1 MVPPV
6 SRLRVPAEPIPRHV
20 ARRVARTG
28 GCVDLYPVSAVWHR
42 SRFVLGMGVQSPPN
56 AQGSAGPGRAS
67 TRGRHVVA
75 PIDPTSAAFLYAENR
90 QMPMHVGGL
99 QLFEKPEGAP
109 RDYARK
115 LYEQMAEVDE
125 IAPLFLKRPT
135 RGITTA
141 GQWVWTQDDHFDL
154 EYHFRHSA
162 LPKPG
167 RVRELLELCS
177 RLHSTRLARERPLWE
192 AHLIEGL
199 RDGRVAL
206 YTKLHHALVDGIS
219 AMRLLQ
225 SVMSTDPDER
235 DTPPMW
241 AARPN
246 AKEKKAQS
254 QAERSLASV
263 PMDAMRSALGI
274 TADAAGLPGALVKTL
289 RAGLKN
295 ETSALS
301 LYAPR
306 TMFNTTIT
314 GSRRFAAQGWPLE
327 RLKAIGKASD
337 TTLNDV
343 VLAMCSG
350 AMRSYLIEHEALP
363 DASLV
368 SMVPVGLDAK
378 RSGSDSGAG
387 GNAVGAV
394 MVKLGTDLDDPA
406 KRLAS
411 IHQSMQTGKEALGS
425 MTQLQIMAMSALGM
439 APSIVTPML
448 RLQGIIR
455 PPFNLII
462 SNVPGPKS
470 FQYLN
475 GAKMVGSY
483 PLSIPING
491 MALNITC
498 NSYVDD
504 MDF

>member
-1 MVPPV
+1 M
-6 SRLRVPAEPIPRHV
+6 R
-20 ARRVARTG
+20 G
-28 GCVDLYPVSAVWHR
+28 GD
-42 SRFVLGMGVQSPPN
+42 
-56 AQGSAGPGRAS
+56 
-67 TRGRHVVA
+67 VVV
-75 PIDPTSAAFLYAENR
+75 PIDPTSAAFLFAENR

-109 RDYARK
+109 RDYVRQM
-115 LYEQMAEVDE
+115 YESMSQVSS

-141 GQWVWTQDDHFDL
+141 GQWVWTQDESFDL

-162 LPKPG
+162 LPRPG

-206 YTKLHHALVDGIS
+206 YTKVHHSLVDGIS

-225 SVMSTDPDER
+225 SVMSTDPDEV
-235 DTPPMW
+235 DMPPMW
-241 AARPN
+241 AERPR
-246 AKEKKAQS
+246 AKTRKAHQD
-254 QAERSLASV
+254 AERSVAGV
-263 PMDAMRSALGI
+263 PLDAIRSALGI
-274 TADAAGLPGALVKTL
+274 TAEAAGLPSALIKTL
-289 RAGLKN
+289 KHGLRN

-314 GSRRFAAQGWPLE
+314 GSRRFAAQGWEIE
-327 RLKAIGKASD
+327 RLRAIGKASG

-350 AMRSYLIEHEALP
+350 AIRNYLIEHDALP
-363 DASLV
+363 ESSLV

-378 RSGSDSGAG
+378 RSGSGSGDG

-394 MVKLGTDLDDPA
+394 MVRLGTHLDDPA
-406 KRLAS
+406 DRLAG
-411 IHQSMQTGKEALGS
+411 IHRSMRTGKEALGS

-448 RLQGIIR
+448 RMQGIIR

-462 SNVPGPKS
+462 SNVPGPRKPM
-470 FQYLN
+470 YLN
-475 GAKMVGSY
+475 GARMTGTY

-498 NSYVDD
+498 NSYADD
-504 MDF
+504 MDFGLTGCRRSVPHLQRLLGHLDSELAALEKAAGVS

>member
-1 MVPPV
+1 MVV
-6 SRLRVPAEPIPRHV
+6 
-20 ARRVARTG
+20 
-28 GCVDLYPVSAVWHR
+28 
-42 SRFVLGMGVQSPPN
+42 
-56 AQGSAGPGRAS
+56 
-67 TRGRHVVA
+67 
-75 PIDPTSAAFLYAENR
+75 PIDPTSAGFLFAENR

-109 RDYARK
+109 RDYVRK
-115 LYEQMAEVDE
+115 LYEQMSEVSE

-135 RGITTA
+135 RGISTA
-141 GQWVWTQDDHFDL
+141 GQWVWTQDENFDL

-167 RVRELLELCS
+167 RVRELLDLCS
-177 RLHSTRLARERPLWE
+177 RLHGTRLARERPLWE

-206 YTKLHHALVDGIS
+206 YTKMHHSLVDGIS

-225 SVMSTDPDER
+225 SVMTTDPDKR
-235 DTPPMW
+235 DMPPMW
-241 AARPN
+241 ADRPSAKTTKARD
-246 AKEKKAQS
+246 E
-254 QAERSLASV
+254 AERSLADV
-263 PMDAMRSALGI
+263 PLEAMRTALGI
-274 TADAAGLPGALVKTL
+274 TADAAGMPSALIKTL
-289 RAGLKN
+289 KHGLRN

-327 RLKAIGKASD
+327 RLRAIGKASN

-350 AMRSYLIEHEALP
+350 AMRTYLIEHDALP
-363 DASLV
+363 DAPLV
-368 SMVPVGLDAK
+368 SMVPVALNAK
-378 RSGSDSGAG
+378 RSGPEGAG
-387 GNAVGAV
+387 GNSVGAV
-394 MVKLGTDLDDPA
+394 MVKLGTDLADPA
-406 KRLAS
+406 DRLAS
-411 IHQSMQTGKEALGS
+411 IHKSMKTGKEALGS

-439 APSIVTPML
+439 APSIITPML

-462 SNVPGPKS
+462 SNVPGPKKTM
-470 FQYLN
+470 YLN
-475 GAKMVGSY
+475 GAKMTGTY

-498 NSYVDD
+498 NSYAED
-504 MDF
+504 MDFGLTGCRRSVPHLQRMLAHLDAELGALEKAAGVA

>member
-1 MVPPV
+1 
-6 SRLRVPAEPIPRHV
+6 V
-20 ARRVARTG
+20 AV
-28 GCVDLYPVSAVWHR
+28 
-42 SRFVLGMGVQSPPN
+42 
-56 AQGSAGPGRAS
+56 
-67 TRGRHVVA
+67 
-75 PIDPTSAAFLYAENR
+75 PIDPTSAGFLFAENR

-109 RDYARK
+109 RDYVRK
-115 LYEQMAEVDE
+115 LYESMSQVDE

-141 GQWVWTQDDHFDL
+141 GQWAWTEDDHFDL

-167 RVRELLELCS
+167 RVRELLDLVS

-206 YTKLHHALVDGIS
+206 YTKLHHSLVDGIS
-219 AMRLLQ
+219 AMRLMQ
-225 SVMSTDPDER
+225 SVMTTDPDKR
-235 DTPPMW
+235 GMPAMW
-241 AARPN
+241 AARPD
-246 AKEKKAQS
+246 ARTARIRQD
-254 QAERSLASV
+254 AETSLAGV
-263 PMDAMRSALGI
+263 PLEAMRTALGI
-274 TADAAGLPGALVKTL
+274 TADAAGLPSALIKTL
-289 RAGLKN
+289 KHGLRN

-314 GSRRFAAQGWPLE
+314 GSRRFAAQGWPIE
-327 RLKAIGKASD
+327 RLRAIGKASG

-350 AMRSYLIEHEALP
+350 AIRAYLLEHDALP
-363 DASLV
+363 EAPLV
-368 SMVPVGLDAK
+368 SMVPVGLNAK
-378 RSGSDSGAG
+378 QAHNASADG

-394 MVKLGTDLDDPA
+394 MVKLGTDLHDPA
-406 KRLAS
+406 DRLAS
-411 IHQSMQTGKEALGS
+411 IHQSMKTGKEALGS
-425 MTQLQIMAMSALGM
+425 MSPLQIMAMSALGM

-462 SNVPGPKS
+462 SNVPGPRKTM
-470 FQYLN
+470 YLN
-475 GAKMVGSY
+475 GAKLAGTY

-498 NSYVDD
+498 NSYADD
-504 MDF
+504 MDFGLTGCRRSVPHLQRLLGHLDDELGALEKAAGVR